1 MQVQLRYRNI
11 FCQTQT
17 AFTMYR
23 LLLPMYIVHL
33 RIVLL
38 VFIVRNVQNNLIDIL
53 STKFIS
59 YAPYYIWHICWYRQM
74 IIYNTVNRD
83 YFDHFL
89 TSNHFFTN
97 FPMSN
102 FIFEIWKM
110 IPELLA
116 FQSYIFIV
124 FSYQGKAKIKVAP
137 RWGYFDTFELGSWGT
152 KLYRQVY
159 SSLRLYFILFIKFID
174 FY

>member
-17 AFTMYR
+17 DFTMYIFT
-23 LLLPMYIVHL
+23 MYHL

-38 VFIVRNVQNNLIDIL
+38 VFIVRNVQNNLIDVL
-53 STKFIS
+53 STQFIS
-59 YAPYYIWHICWYRQM
+59 YAPYYIYGICWYRQM

-83 YFDHFL
+83 YFDQFL

-116 FQSYIFIV
+116 FQLYIFIV
-124 FSYQGKAKIKVAP
+124 FSYQGGGGELSPLKGQNQSSQIVQAGLFYTVYKI
-137 RWGYFDTFELGSWGT
+137 
-152 KLYRQVY
+152 YRFV
-159 SSLRLYFILFIKFID
+159 LNECL
-174 FY
+174 